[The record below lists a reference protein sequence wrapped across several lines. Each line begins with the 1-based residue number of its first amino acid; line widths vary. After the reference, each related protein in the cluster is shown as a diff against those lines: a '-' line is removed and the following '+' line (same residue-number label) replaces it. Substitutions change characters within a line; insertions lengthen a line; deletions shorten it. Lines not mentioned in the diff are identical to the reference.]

1 METGVS
7 FSVVIVVSPA
17 AATAAIAWAGA
28 IGAAETTIATAAVA
42 AASTAVTTAI
52 ATTAAAIAAS
62 VASAIT
68 AATATVATAAAITT
82 AIAATTAAAA
92 KAARA
97 RGTGLHGARFVH
109 HEAASAQWLAIHALN
124 GCLCLGIAAHFD
136 KPESLGAACVAFHHD
151 PGAGDSAELAECL
164 LQVVVTHT
172 IGKVADV
179 KLIAHQKLLNSSMLT
194 GLRSA
199 SGRTDIRFFVYK
211 SLSNLPK
218 HIAFERVCPKPNYEA
233 QKSKR

>member
-1 METGVS
+1 
-7 FSVVIVVSPA
+7 
-17 AATAAIAWAGA
+17 
-28 IGAAETTIATAAVA
+28 
-42 AASTAVTTAI
+42 
-52 ATTAAAIAAS
+52 
-62 VASAIT
+62 
-68 AATATVATAAAITT
+68 
-82 AIAATTAAAA
+82 
-92 KAARA
+92 
-97 RGTGLHGARFVH
+97 
-109 HEAASAQWLAIHALN
+109 LN

>member
-17 AATAAIAWAGA
+17 AATAAIAGAGA
-28 IGAAETTIATAAVA
+28 IGAAETAIATAAVA
-42 AASTAVTTAI
+42 AASTAFTTAI
-52 ATTAAAIAAS
+52 ATAAIAAS
-62 VASAIT
+62 VATAIA
-68 AATATVATAAAITT
+68 AATATVAATITT
-82 AIAATTAAAA
+82 AITATTAAT

-109 HEAASAQWLAIHALN
+109 HEAAPAQWLSIHALN
-124 GCLCLGIAAHFD
+124 GCLRLGIAAHFD